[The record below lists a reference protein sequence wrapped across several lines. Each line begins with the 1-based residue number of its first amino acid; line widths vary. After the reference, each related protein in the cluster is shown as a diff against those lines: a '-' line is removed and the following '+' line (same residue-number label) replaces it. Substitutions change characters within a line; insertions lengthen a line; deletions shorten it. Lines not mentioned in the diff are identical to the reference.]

1 MITGRSDAAWYA
13 RALPMTARRTE
24 VSARSRRVG
33 ALAITAALAVA
44 GAPRA
49 GAQVPPGRD
58 TDSIDIT
65 GRQNLTL
72 GSGARA
78 YGMGGA
84 FLARA
89 DDATAASWNPAGLS
103 YLRLPELTLVGVHN
117 SFDTQR
123 PNATDLLVQ
132 ENDSF
137 TGGAID
143 FAAFTWPV
151 SIGETSGAVQVS
163 YQRAISFDGRRQIDV
178 YGPPKSGG
186 GSADTAQT
194 ILQQRT
200 VGGSDG
206 GFDVVAFGS
215 GLRLSRRVR
224 LGFTVNRWLN
234 GYDQTLQR
242 NYLDPTDL
250 NRRPV
255 REFDLDLRPRGWSFN
270 AGIIVSP
277 IEQLNLAAVVKT
289 APGTRGRLDKARRD
303 KWMTG
308 GELNSTTSNEYSN
321 LDARLDLPSSYG
333 LGASWRP
340 RDTLTVSADLT
351 RTRWSEARIDGYF
364 DLAVTPQKDEDG
376 NPAPKPAPVI
386 RPPLQYPTLNNPAA
400 GDEPQ
405 RDAQQFRVGLEYVFL
420 ASRLKVPLRVGYF
433 SDRQILPNPEGD
445 IPRFDGVTA
454 GIGLAVG
461 SMLFDVAYVY
471 EFGEY
476 SVSSESVGETPGK
489 QIRYAL
495 TTNRVYASLIYR
507 FSGRP

>member
-1 MITGRSDAAWYA
+1 
-13 RALPMTARRTE
+13 MTARRTD
-24 VSARSRRVG
+24 VSVRARRVG
-33 ALAITAALAVA
+33 TLAVA
-44 GAPRA
+44 AAFVLAGAARS
-49 GAQVPPGRD
+49 GAQVAPGRD

-123 PNATDLLVQ
+123 PNASDLLVQ

-137 TGGAID
+137 VGGAAD

-151 SIGETSGAVQVS
+151 SIGETSGAVQLS
-163 YQRAISFDGRRQIDV
+163 YQRAISFDGRRQIDL
-178 YGPPKSGG
+178 YGQPK
-186 GSADTAQT
+186 GSVDPAQT
-194 ILQQRT
+194 ILLQRT

-215 GLRLSRRVR
+215 GLRLSRRIR

-242 NYLDPTDL
+242 SYLDPTSP
-250 NRRPV
+250 NGRPV
-255 REFDLDLRPRGWSFN
+255 REFDLDLRPKGWSFN
-270 AGIIVSP
+270 VGVIYSP
-277 IEQLNLAAVVKT
+277 IEQLNLAAVYKT
-289 APGTRGRLDKARRD
+289 APGLGGRLDKARRD
-303 KWMTG
+303 AWMTDG
-308 GELNSTTSNEYSN
+308 RLDAVTSNQYSN
-321 LDARLDLPSSYG
+321 PDARLDLPSSYG
-333 LGASWRP
+333 FGISWRP
-340 RDTLTVSADLT
+340 RDTVTVSADLT
-351 RTRWSEARIDGYF
+351 RTRWSQARIEGYF
-364 DLAVTPQKDEDG
+364 DLEKTPQNDEDG
-376 NPAPKPAPVI
+376 KPAPKPAPVI
-386 RPPLQYPTLNNPAA
+386 RPPLQYPTLHDPAE
-400 GDEPQ
+400 GDVPQ
-405 RDAQQFRVGLEYVFL
+405 QDAQQFRVGVEYVFL
-420 ASRLKVPLRVGYF
+420 ANRLKVPLRAGYF
-433 SDRQILPNPEGD
+433 SDRQILPNPAGD
-445 IPRFDGVTA
+445 VPRFNGITA
-454 GIGLAVG
+454 GIGLALG
-461 SMLFDVAYVY
+461 SMLLDVAYVY

-476 SVSSESVGETPGK
+476 SVSPESLGEAAGA

-495 TTNRVYASLIYR
+495 TTNRVYASVIYR

>member
-1 MITGRSDAAWYA
+1 
-13 RALPMTARRTE
+13 MTARRTDAP
-24 VSARSRRVG
+24 ARAG
-33 ALAITAALAVA
+33 WIGTLAVA
-44 GAPRA
+44 AALVLAGSRA
-49 GAQVPPGRD
+49 AAQLAPGRD

-78 YGMGGA
+78 FGMGGA

-123 PNATDLLVQ
+123 PNAADLLVQ
-132 ENDSF
+132 ENDTF

-151 SIGETSGAVQVS
+151 AVGETSGAVQVS

-178 YGPPKSGG
+178 YGQPKVS
-186 GSADTAQT
+186 SDPVDPTKT
-194 ILQQRT
+194 ILKQRT

-206 GFDVVAFGS
+206 GFDVAAFGT
-215 GLRLSRRVR
+215 GFRLGRRVR

-234 GYDQTLQR
+234 GYDQTLER
-242 NYLDPTDL
+242 SYLDPTDL

-255 REFDLDLRPRGWSFN
+255 REFSLDLRPRGWSFN
-270 AGIIVSP
+270 VGVIYSP
-277 IEQLNLAAVVKT
+277 VEQLNLAAVYKT

-303 KWMTG
+303 TWMTG
-308 GELNSTTSNEYSN
+308 GQLDAVTANEYTN
-321 LDARLDLPSSYG
+321 PDARLDLPSSYG
-333 LGASWRP
+333 FGVSWRP

-351 RTRWSEARIDGYF
+351 RTRWSQARIQGYF
-364 DLAVTPQKDEDG
+364 DLAVTPQDDEDG

-386 RPPLQYPTLNNPAA
+386 RPPLQYPTLHDPAE

-420 ASRLKVPLRVGYF
+420 ASRLKVPLRIGYF

-454 GIGLAVG
+454 GIGLALG

-476 SVSSESVGETPGK
+476 SVSSESVGETPGT
-489 QIRYAL
+489 QIRYAV